1 MKQFVKL
8 NEKGEKM
15 KVFKVNASDVFD
27 DNNDGL
33 IYGIEWDIGNEE
45 FHCEWFKTKREQEKA
60 FRKLN
65 EEVLK

>member
-1 MKQFVKL
+1 
-8 NEKGEKM
+8 M

-33 IYGIEWDIGNEE
+33 IYGVEWDIGNEE

-65 EEVLK
+65 EEVIK